1 MSDNILSVIARTE
14 FGKGAARRARR
25 EGLVPAVVYG
35 HGADPVHVDLPGH
48 ELFLIVRSN
57 KNAVVTLKGNGDDQL
72 ALVKDI
78 QRHPVSRAILHID
91 LLAIKAG
98 EKVQVTVP
106 LVVVGEP
113 TPGTVHN
120 VEEFEIP
127 VLAPATS
134 IPEGIEI
141 DITGMEIGA
150 IVHVSDLVVPEGVE
164 IELEPEQDILSI
176 QEVQEEPEEPAE
188 TETPAEGDAAAA
200 EGEAPAE
207 EA

>member
-1 MSDNILSVIARTE
+1 MSTEILSATVRTE

-25 EGLVPAVVYG
+25 AGLVPAVVYG
-35 HGADPVHVDLPGH
+35 HEGEPVHLDLPAH

-57 KNAVVTLKGNGDDQL
+57 KNAVVTLKTADAEQL

-78 QRHPVSRAILHID
+78 QRHPVSRAILHVD

-127 VLAPATS
+127 VKAPVTA
-134 IPEGIEI
+134 IPEGIEV
-141 DITGMEIGA
+141 DITGLEIGA
-150 IVHVSDLVVPEGVE
+150 VIRVSDLPVPEGVE
-164 IELEPEQDILSI
+164 IELDPEQDILSI

-188 TETPAEGDAAAA
+188 TTEPAEGKAATGDEAA
-200 EGEAPAE
+200 TEAE
-207 EA
+207 

>member
-1 MSDNILSVIARTE
+1 MSTEILSATVRTE

-25 EGLVPAVVYG
+25 AGLVPAVVYG
-35 HGADPVHVDLPGH
+35 HEGEPVHLDLPAH

-57 KNAVVTLKGNGDDQL
+57 KNAVVTLKTADAEQL

-78 QRHPVSRAILHID
+78 QRHPVSRAILHVD

-127 VLAPATS
+127 VKAPVTA
-134 IPEGIEI
+134 IPEGIEV
-141 DITGMEIGA
+141 DITGLEIGA
-150 IVHVSDLVVPEGVE
+150 VIRVSDLPVPEGVE
-164 IELEPEQDILSI
+164 IELDPEQDILSI

-188 TETPAEGDAAAA
+188 TTEPAEG
-200 EGEAPAE
+200 GAPAGD
-207 EA
+207 EAATEAE

>member
-1 MSDNILSVIARTE
+1 MSTEILSATVRTE

-25 EGLVPAVVYG
+25 AGLVPAVVYG
-35 HGADPVHVDLPGH
+35 HEGEPVHLDLPAH

-57 KNAVVTLKGNGDDQL
+57 KNAVVTLKTADAEQL

-78 QRHPVSRAILHID
+78 QRHPVSRAILHVD

-127 VLAPATS
+127 VKAPVTA
-134 IPEGIEI
+134 IPEGIEV
-141 DITGMEIGA
+141 DITGLEIGA
-150 IVHVSDLVVPEGVE
+150 VIRVSDLPVPEGVE
-164 IELEPEQDILSI
+164 IELDPEQDILSI

-188 TETPAEGDAAAA
+188 TTEPA
-200 EGEAPAE
+200 EGEAATGDEAATEAE
-207 EA
+207 

>member
-1 MSDNILSVIARTE
+1 MSTEILSATVRTE

-25 EGLVPAVVYG
+25 AGLVPAVVYG
-35 HGADPVHVDLPGH
+35 HEGEPVHLDLPAH

-57 KNAVVTLKGNGDDQL
+57 KNAVVTLKTADAEQL

-78 QRHPVSRAILHID
+78 QRHPVSRAILHVD

-127 VLAPATS
+127 VKAPVTA
-134 IPEGIEI
+134 IPEGIEV
-141 DITGMEIGA
+141 DITGLEIGA
-150 IVHVSDLVVPEGVE
+150 VIRVSDLPVPEGVE
-164 IELEPEQDILSI
+164 IELDPEQDILSI

-188 TETPAEGDAAAA
+188 TTEPA
-200 EGEAPAE
+200 EGEAPAGD
-207 EA
+207 EAATEAE

>member
-1 MSDNILSVIARTE
+1 MSTEILSATVRTE

-25 EGLVPAVVYG
+25 AGLVPAVVYG
-35 HGADPVHVDLPGH
+35 HEGEPVHLDLPAH

-57 KNAVVTLKGNGDDQL
+57 KNAVVTLKTADAEQL

-78 QRHPVSRAILHID
+78 QRHPVSRAILHVD

-127 VLAPATS
+127 VKAPVTA
-134 IPEGIEI
+134 IPEGIEV
-141 DITGMEIGA
+141 DITGLEIGA
-150 IVHVSDLVVPEGVE
+150 VIRVSDLPVPEGVE
-164 IELEPEQDILSI
+164 IELDPEQDILSI

-188 TETPAEGDAAAA
+188 TTEPA
-200 EGEAPAE
+200 EGEALAGDEAATEAE
-207 EA
+207 

>member
-1 MSDNILSVIARTE
+1 MSDTSILNATRRTE
-14 FGKGAARRARR
+14 FGKGSARRARR
-25 EGLVPAVVYG
+25 AGLVPAVVYG
-35 HGADPVHVDLPGH
+35 HGADPIHLDLPAH
-48 ELFLIVRSN
+48 ELFLTVRSN
-57 KNAVVTLKGNGDDQL
+57 KNAVVTLRSDQGEQL

-78 QRHPVSRAILHID
+78 QRHPVSRAILHVD

-127 VLAPATS
+127 VKAPVTA
-134 IPEGIEI
+134 IPESIEV
-141 DITGMEIGA
+141 DITGLEIGA
-150 IVHVSDLVVPEGVE
+150 VVRVSDLPVPEGVE
-164 IELEPEQDILSI
+164 IELDADQDILSI

-188 TETPAEGDAAAA
+188 TETPAARLR
-200 EGEAPAE
+200 
-207 EA
+207 

>member
-1 MSDNILSVIARTE
+1 MSTEILSATVRTE

-25 EGLVPAVVYG
+25 AGLVPVVVYG
-35 HGADPVHVDLPGH
+35 HEGEPVHLDLPAH

-57 KNAVVTLKGNGDDQL
+57 KNAVVTLKTADAEQL

-78 QRHPVSRAILHID
+78 QRHPVSRAILHVD

-127 VLAPATS
+127 VKAPVTA
-134 IPEGIEI
+134 IPEGIEV
-141 DITGMEIGA
+141 DITGLEIGA
-150 IVHVSDLVVPEGVE
+150 VIRVSDLPVPEGVE
-164 IELEPEQDILSI
+164 IELDPEQDILSI

-188 TETPAEGDAAAA
+188 TTEPA
-200 EGEAPAE
+200 EGEAPAGD
-207 EA
+207 EAATEAE